1 MQTDTAP
8 RPTTARRNADPAHHH
23 PRIHRVRGGGWVWSC
38 SCGSRTCRTTPPPS
52 SWRRTLVE
60 ALRHSTQLAA

>member
-1 MQTDTAP
+1 MQTETTP
-8 RPTTARRNADPAHHH
+8 RPLARRGADPAHHH
-23 PRIHRVRGGGWVWSC
+23 PRVQRVRGGWVWSC
-38 SCGSRTCRTTPPPS
+38 SCGSRTCRTTAPPS